1 MNINYFFIKKTLI
14 GLVSILAGYVL
25 YLLIL
30 SFVSR
35 PDEMNIDFSPI
46 EGSAQLSSSIE
57 VSQLESSPSSNFD
70 YKVVG
75 FRASS
80 SRASVIVKRNNQTF
94 VVQQGALLENKYK
107 LASVDSE
114 YATFEYNGNIF
125 QLSTNLTVDNLSD

>member
-46 EGSAQLSSSIE
+46 EGSVQLSSSIE

-107 LASVDSE
+107 LVSVDSE

-125 QLSTNLTVDNLSD
+125 QLSTNLTVDN

>member
-107 LASVDSE
+107 LLSVNSE

-125 QLSTNLTVDNLSD
+125 QLSTNLTIDD